1 MTSKWQCKVLIKI
14 KAKKGCMTMAK
25 KSKSVSLKNVT
36 VDLDDMTFTEVS
48 KDEMH
53 EYNIMDI
60 LADWDNQ
67 DGVSI
72 TIRKEADF

>member
-1 MTSKWQCKVLIKI
+1 MLIKI
-14 KAKKGCMTMAK
+14 KSKQRTEVSITMAK

-36 VDLDDMTFTEVS
+36 VDLDNMTFTEVS

-60 LADWDNQ
+60 LADWNNQ

-72 TIRKEADF
+72 SIRKEADF

>member
-1 MTSKWQCKVLIKI
+1 
-14 KAKKGCMTMAK
+14 MAK

-36 VDLDDMTFTEVS
+36 VDLDNMTFTEVA
-48 KDEMH
+48 KDGEMH

>member
-1 MTSKWQCKVLIKI
+1 
-14 KAKKGCMTMAK
+14 MAK

-36 VDLDDMTFTEVS
+36 VDLDNMTFTEVS

-60 LADWDNQ
+60 LADWNNQ

-72 TIRKEADF
+72 SIRKEADF